1 MSERILKA
9 LMQLFAIIAK
19 VEVNDDTG
27 EFKLDTGGRTIV
39 DMFLRQELN
48 QELVE
53 EYLSL
58 FDGHLETHQ
67 GKIKK
72 KNANRKRTSVNSVK
86 VLKICTQINEELT
99 QRQKVIVLI
108 RILEFIFAND
118 DISDQEYE
126 FAETVADTFNI
137 SRDEFKLCLDFVKAE
152 ANDRID
158 SPHYL
163 VADTNTEN
171 TYQYSEHIYSES
183 LIGFLRVVQINSVNT
198 YFVKYYGDHQL
209 YLNGQVLTQDRVHVL
224 SQGSSIRSP
233 KVQPIYYSDIIS
245 QYLSDESTKKI
256 VFHIDNIEYRFKS
269 GKIGLHNFESVEE
282 SGKLI
287 GIMGGSGAGKS
298 TLLNVLNGNYTPSKG
313 KITIN
318 GIDLHHDKKKLE
330 GVIGF
335 VPQDDL
341 LIEELTVF
349 ENLFYNAKLCFGN
362 YSDMQITK
370 LVSTTLD
377 AIGLYE
383 AKDLKVGS
391 PLEKTISGGQRKR
404 LNIAL
409 ELIRE
414 PAVLFVDE
422 PTSGLSSRDS
432 ENIMDLLKELALK
445 GKLIFVVIHQPSSD
459 IFKMFDKLMILD
471 VGGYPIYNGNPVDA
485 VIYFKKLV
493 SHVNAEESECITCGN
508 VNPEQIFNI
517 IESKV
522 VDEFGN
528 LTPNR
533 KVAPKEWNGFYLED
547 KQKQGTKRVDFT
559 EIPDSIFKIPNKFKQ
574 LVIFFKRDVL
584 SKMTNAQYMAITL
597 FEAPLL
603 ALILAF
609 FMKFMTE
616 NALGEK
622 EYTMYG
628 SDNLPQYLF
637 ISVIVALFIG
647 LTTSAEEIIGNL
659 KILKREKFL
668 NLSKGSYL
676 FSKIGIMFLI
686 SAIQM
691 FFYTIVGNWVLEIRG
706 MDFSYWIILFSTS
719 CFANL
724 LGLNISASFN
734 SVKVIYILIPILI
747 IPQLLFSGIIVSFD
761 KLHPMFS
768 SKSHVPAIGN
778 IMASRWAYEAMAV
791 NSFKENEFEENF
803 FFYDQQMSF
812 ANWKK
817 DQWVSNM
824 EGKLKDVLR
833 YTQETDSIK
842 LIEDKEEVIS
852 ELHIFKNEIE
862 KEIRYQDELSKGFDY
877 PTICSSFPEVC
888 LEIDHLSLEQFSAHT
903 SEVMLGF
910 LAKSKEQYM
919 NNYLIYEKQKDSI
932 QQSYTKPN
940 DAFMAILDSKKEAG
954 TISAKNHKNIRK
966 LAGKFLDISFQNFR
980 DKFKNK
986 ALEDFVT
993 NANSLQFTDEDHD
1006 NIIQKKDP
1014 IYLLPYDNDGL
1025 RSHFYA
1031 PEKKIFGTYIDTF
1044 WANVMVIWSM
1054 TIFLTLTL
1062 FTDALKRILDLFGA
1076 ISISSLFP
1084 KRTKKKKKK
1093 GKKKGNSSA
1102 NKKAAATTP
1111 TVAAPVEAAS

>member
-1 MSERILKA
+1 
-9 LMQLFAIIAK
+9 MQLFAIIAK
-19 VEVNDDTG
+19 VEVNEETG
-27 EFKLDTGGRTIV
+27 EFKSDAGGRTIV

-53 EYLSL
+53 EYLAL
-58 FDGHLETHQ
+58 FDDHLETHQ
-67 GKIKK
+67 GKLKK
-72 KNANRKRTSVNSVK
+72 KNSKRKRTSVNSVK

-108 RILEFIFAND
+108 RILEFIFANE

-137 SRDEFKLCLDFVKAE
+137 SREEFTLCLDFVKAE
-152 ANDRID
+152 ADDKID

-163 VADTNTEN
+163 VADTKEEN
-171 TYQYSEHIYSES
+171 TFEQSEHIYHES
-183 LIGFLRVVQINSVNT
+183 LIGFLRVVQVSSVNT

-209 YLNGQVLTQDRVHVL
+209 YLNGQVLTQDRVHIL

-233 KVQPIYYSDIIS
+233 KVQPIYYSDVIS

-256 VFHIDNIEYRFKS
+256 IFHIDNIVYRFKG
-269 GKIGLHNFESVEE
+269 GKVGIQPFDSVEE

-298 TLLNVLNGNYTPSKG
+298 TLMNVLNGNYTPSEG
-313 KITIN
+313 RVTIN
-318 GIDLHHDKKKLE
+318 GLDLHHEKKKLE

-362 YSDMQITK
+362 YSDKQITK
-370 LVSTTLD
+370 LVSKTLH

-414 PAVLFVDE
+414 PAVMFVDE

-493 SHVNAEESECITCGN
+493 NHVNAEESECITCGN

-522 VDEFGN
+522 VDEYGN

-533 KVAPKEWNGFYLED
+533 KVSPKQWNKYYLED
-547 KQKQGTKRVDFT
+547 KGRQKVKDIDYT
-559 EIPDSIFKIPNKFKQ
+559 EIPDSIFKIPNKLKQ
-574 LVIFFKRDVL
+574 LLIFFKRDVL
-584 SKMTNAQYMAITL
+584 SKMTNVQYMMITL

-616 NALGEK
+616 DALGETK
-622 EYTMYG
+622 YTFYG

-637 ISVIVALFIG
+637 ISVIVALFVG

-676 FSKIGIMFLI
+676 FSKIGIMFMI

-691 FFYTIVGNWVLEIRG
+691 LFYTVVGNWVLEIHG
-706 MDFSYWIILFSTS
+706 MDLWYWIILFSTS

-761 KLHPMFS
+761 KLHPWFS

-778 IMASRWAYEAMAV
+778 VMASRWAYEAMAV
-791 NSFKENEFEENF
+791 KQFKDNDYETIF
-803 FFYDQQMSF
+803 FDYDQQMSF

-824 EGKLKDVLR
+824 EGKLKDVVR
-833 YTQETDSIK
+833 YQEETDSVK
-842 LIEDKEEVIS
+842 LAEDKEEIIS
-852 ELHIFKNEIE
+852 HLHIFKNEIE
-862 KEIRYQDELSKGFDY
+862 KKFDIR
-877 PTICSSFPEVC
+877 
-888 LEIDHLSLEQFSAHT
+888 
-903 SEVMLGF
+903 
-910 LAKSKEQYM
+910 M
-919 NNYLIYEKQKDSI
+919 N
-932 QQSYTKPN
+932 
-940 DAFMAILDSKKEAG
+940 
-954 TISAKNHKNIRK
+954 
-966 LAGKFLDISFQNFR
+966 
-980 DKFKNK
+980 
-986 ALEDFVT
+986 
-993 NANSLQFTDEDHD
+993 
-1006 NIIQKKDP
+1006 
-1014 IYLLPYDNDGL
+1014 
-1025 RSHFYA
+1025 
-1031 PEKKIFGTYIDTF
+1031 
-1044 WANVMVIWSM
+1044 
-1054 TIFLTLTL
+1054 
-1062 FTDALKRILDLFGA
+1062 
-1076 ISISSLFP
+1076 
-1084 KRTKKKKKK
+1084 
-1093 GKKKGNSSA
+1093 
-1102 NKKAAATTP
+1102 
-1111 TVAAPVEAAS
+1111 

>member
-19 VEVNDDTG
+19 VEVNEETG
-27 EFKLDTGGRTIV
+27 EFKLDAGGRTIV
-39 DMFLRQELN
+39 DMFLRQELS
-48 QELVE
+48 QEQVE
-53 EYLSL
+53 EYLAL
-58 FDGHLETHQ
+58 FDEHLETHQ
-67 GKIKK
+67 GKLKK
-72 KNANRKRTSVNSVK
+72 KDSKRKRTSVNSVK

-118 DISDQEYE
+118 EISDQEYE

-137 SRDEFKLCLDFVKAE
+137 SREEFGLCLDFVKAE
-152 ANDRID
+152 ANDKID

-163 VADTNTEN
+163 VVDTNEKN
-171 TYQYSEHIYSES
+171 TYEQSEHIYHES
-183 LIGFLRVVQINSVNT
+183 LIGLLRVVQISSVNT

-209 YLNGQVLTQDRVHVL
+209 YLNGQVLTQDRVHIL

-233 KVQPIYYSDIIS
+233 KVQPIYYSDIIG

-256 VFHIDNIEYRFKS
+256 VFNIDNIVYRFKG
-269 GKIGLHNFESVEE
+269 GKVGIQPFSSVEE

-287 GIMGGSGAGKS
+287 GLMGGSGAGKS
-298 TLLNVLNGNYTPSKG
+298 TMMNVLNGNYTPSEG
-313 KITIN
+313 RVTIN
-318 GIDLHHDKKKLE
+318 GIDLHHEKNKLE

-362 YSDMQITK
+362 YSDKQITK
-370 LVSTTLD
+370 LVSKTLH

-414 PAVLFVDE
+414 PAVMFVDE

-459 IFKMFDKLMILD
+459 IFKMFDKLIILD

-485 VIYFKKLV
+485 VIYFKRLV
-493 SHVNAEESECITCGN
+493 NHVNADESECITCGN

-522 VDEFGN
+522 VDEYGN

-533 KVAPKEWNGFYLED
+533 KVSPKEWNKFYKED
-547 KQKQGTKRVDFT
+547 KAKKVEKKIDFT
-559 EIPDSIFKIPNKFKQ
+559 EIPDSIFKIPNKLRQF
-574 LVIFFKRDVL
+574 VIFFKRDVL
-584 SKMTNAQYMAITL
+584 SKMTNAQYMMITL

-609 FMKFMTE
+609 FMKYLQE
-616 NALGEK
+616 NAMGEK
-622 EYTMYG
+622 TYTLYG
-628 SDNLPQYLF
+628 SENLPQYLF

-676 FSKIGIMFLI
+676 FSKIGIMFMI

-691 FFYTIVGNWVLEIRG
+691 LFYTVMGNWVLDIHG
-706 MDFSYWIILFSTS
+706 MNIWYWIILFSTS

-778 IMASRWAYEAMAV
+778 VMASRWAYEALAV
-791 NSFKENEFEENF
+791 TQFKENDYEEIF
-803 FFYDQQMSF
+803 FPYDQQMSF

-842 LIEDKEEVIS
+842 LVEDKEEVIT
-852 ELHIFKNEIE
+852 ELHIFKNEID
-862 KEIRYQDELSKGFDY
+862 KEIRYQDELIKQSGLEGKLCDY
-877 PTICSSFPEVC
+877 PQYAELCSEKENLTLDKFNE
-888 LEIDHLSLEQFSAHT
+888 HT
-903 SEVMLGF
+903 EEVMSDF
-910 LAKSKEQYM
+910 LMTSKKNYM
-919 NNYLIYEKQKDSI
+919 ETYLVVEHQKDSI
-932 QQSYTKPN
+932 QKIYTKPDTN
-940 DAFMAILDSKKEAG
+940 FMAVIDQKKGAG
-954 TISAKNHKNIRK
+954 VLTAKNHKKIRK
-966 LAGKFLDISFQNFR
+966 LGAKLLDIAFTNFR
-980 DKFKNK
+980 NENKNK

-993 NANSLQFTDEDHD
+993 AANTLQFTDEDHD

-1014 IYLLPYDNDGL
+1014 IYLLPYDYDWM

-1044 WANVMVIWSM
+1044 WANVIVIWFM
-1054 TIFLTLTL
+1054 TFVLIITL
-1062 FTDALKRILDLFGA
+1062 FTDALKRLLDGLGM
-1076 ISISSLFP
+1076 ISSMFSGISFR
-1084 KRTKKKKKK
+1084 KKSKKKKKQ
-1093 GKKKGNSSA
+1093 
-1102 NKKAAATTP
+1102 KKA
-1111 TVAAPVEAAS
+1111 

>member
-19 VEVNDDTG
+19 VEVNEETG
-27 EFKLDTGGRTIV
+27 EFKLDAGGRTIV
-39 DMFLRQELN
+39 DMFLRQELS
-48 QELVE
+48 QEQVE
-53 EYLSL
+53 EYLAL
-58 FDGHLETHQ
+58 FDEHLETHQ
-67 GKIKK
+67 GKLKK
-72 KNANRKRTSVNSVK
+72 KDSKRKRTSVNSVK

-108 RILEFIFAND
+108 RILEFIFANEE
-118 DISDQEYE
+118 ISDQEYE

-137 SRDEFKLCLDFVKAE
+137 SREEFNLCLAFVKAE
-152 ANDRID
+152 VNDKID

-163 VADTNTEN
+163 VADTKEEN
-171 TYQYSEHIYSES
+171 TYEQSEHIYHES
-183 LIGFLRVVQINSVNT
+183 LIGFLRVVQVSSVNT

-209 YLNGQVLTQDRVHVL
+209 YLNGQVLTQDRVHIL

-233 KVQPIYYSDIIS
+233 KVQPLYYSDVIS
-245 QYLSDESTKKI
+245 QYLSDETTKKI
-256 VFHIDNIEYRFKS
+256 VFHIDNIVYRFKS
-269 GKIGLHNFESVEE
+269 GKVGLQPFESTEE

-298 TLLNVLNGNYTPSKG
+298 TLLNVLNGNYTPSEG
-313 KITIN
+313 RVTIN
-318 GIDLHHDKKKLE
+318 GIDLHHEKKKLE

-362 YSDMQITK
+362 YTDKQITK
-370 LVSTTLD
+370 LVSKTLH

-414 PAVLFVDE
+414 PAVMFVDE

-493 SHVNAEESECITCGN
+493 NHVNADESECITCGN

-522 VDEFGN
+522 VDEYGN

-533 KVAPKEWNGFYLED
+533 KVSPKQWNKYYKED
-547 KQKQGTKRVDFT
+547 KAKKNEKKAEYTQ
-559 EIPDSIFKIPNKFKQ
+559 IPDSIFKIPNKLRQF
-574 LVIFFKRDVL
+574 VIFFKRDVL
-584 SKMTNAQYMAITL
+584 SKMTNVQYMTITL

-616 NALGEK
+616 NALGETS
-622 EYTMYG
+622 YTVYG
-628 SDNLPQYLF
+628 SENLPQYLF

-676 FSKIGIMFLI
+676 FSKIGIMFMI

-691 FFYTIVGNWVLEIRG
+691 LFYSVVGNWVLELQG
-706 MDFSYWIILFSTS
+706 MNIWYWIVLFSTS

-761 KLHPMFS
+761 KLHPLFA

-778 IMASRWAYEAMAV
+778 VMASRWAYEALAV
-791 NSFKENEFEENF
+791 TQFKENEYEEIF
-803 FFYDQQMSF
+803 FPYDQQMSF

-817 DQWVSNM
+817 DQWISNM

-842 LIEDKEEVIS
+842 LVEDKEEVAI
-852 ELHIFKNEIE
+852 ELHIFKNEID
-862 KEIRYQDELSKGFDY
+862 KEIRYQDELIKNNGLEGTLCDY
-877 PTICSSFPEVC
+877 PQYADLCAEKENLTLEHFTEHTAEVMSSF
-888 LEIDHLSLEQFSAHT
+888 LMT
-903 SEVMLGF
+903 
-910 LAKSKEQYM
+910 SKENYM
-919 NNYLIYEKQKDSI
+919 NTYLAIDGQKDSI
-932 QQSYTKPN
+932 QKSYTKP
-940 DAFMAILDSKKEAG
+940 DSAFMLVIDQKKEAG
-954 TISAKNHKNIRK
+954 VLSAKNHKNIRK
-966 LAGKFLDISFQNFR
+966 LGSKLLDIAFTNFR
-980 DKFKNK
+980 NEHKNK

-993 NANSLQFTDEDHD
+993 AANSLQFTDEDHD

-1014 IYLLPYDNDGL
+1014 IYLLPYDNDWL

-1044 WANVMVIWSM
+1044 WANVIVIWFM
-1054 TIFLTLTL
+1054 TLLLTITL
-1062 FTDALKRILDLFGA
+1062 FTDALKRFLDLLGRL
-1076 ISISSLFP
+1076 SSVFSGVNIP
-1084 KRTKKKKKK
+1084 KLKKKKI
-1093 GKKKGNSSA
+1093 KKK
-1102 NKKAAATTP
+1102 KD
-1111 TVAAPVEAAS
+1111 

>member
-1 MSERILKA
+1 
-9 LMQLFAIIAK
+9 MQLFAIIAK
-19 VEVNDDTG
+19 VEVNEETG
-27 EFKLDTGGRTIV
+27 EFKLDAGGRTIV
-39 DMFLRQELN
+39 DMFLRQELS
-48 QELVE
+48 QEQVE
-53 EYLSL
+53 EYLAL
-58 FDGHLETHQ
+58 FDEHLETHQ
-67 GKIKK
+67 GKLKK
-72 KNANRKRTSVNSVK
+72 KDSKRKRTSVNSVK

-108 RILEFIFAND
+108 RILEFIFANEE
-118 DISDQEYE
+118 ISDQEYE

-137 SRDEFKLCLDFVKAE
+137 SRDEFGLCLDFVKAE
-152 ANDRID
+152 VNDKID

-163 VADTNTEN
+163 VIDTNEEN
-171 TYQYSEHIYSES
+171 AYGQSEHIYHES
-183 LIGFLRVVQINSVNT
+183 LIGLIRVVQIGSVNT

-209 YLNGQVLTQDRVHVL
+209 YLNGQVLTQDRVHIL

-233 KVQPIYYSDIIS
+233 KVQPIYYSDIIG
-245 QYLSDESTKKI
+245 QYLSDETTKKI
-256 VFHIDNIEYRFKS
+256 VFNIDNIVYRFKG
-269 GKIGLHNFESVEE
+269 GKVGIQPFSSVEE

-287 GIMGGSGAGKS
+287 GLMGGSGAGKS
-298 TLLNVLNGNYTPSKG
+298 TMMNVLNGNYTPSEG
-313 KITIN
+313 RVTIN

-362 YSDMQITK
+362 YTDKQITK
-370 LVSTTLD
+370 LVSKTLH

-414 PAVLFVDE
+414 PAVMFVDE

-493 SHVNAEESECITCGN
+493 NHVNADESECITCGN

-522 VDEFGN
+522 VDEYGN

-533 KVAPKEWNGFYLED
+533 KVSPKEWNKFYLED
-547 KQKQGTKRVDFT
+547 KAKKNEKKIEFT
-559 EIPDSIFKIPNKFKQ
+559 EIPDSIFKIPNKLRQF
-574 LVIFFKRDVL
+574 VIFFKRDVL
-584 SKMTNAQYMAITL
+584 SKMTNAQYMMITL

-609 FMKFMTE
+609 FMKYLSE
-616 NALGEK
+616 NAMGEK
-622 EYTMYG
+622 FYTVYG
-628 SDNLPQYLF
+628 SENLPQYLF
-637 ISVIVALFIG
+637 ISVIVALFVG

-676 FSKIGIMFLI
+676 FSKIGIMFMI

-691 FFYTIVGNWVLEIRG
+691 LFYTVVGNWVLEIQG
-706 MDFSYWIILFSTS
+706 MSLWYWIILFSTS

-778 IMASRWAYEAMAV
+778 VMASRWAYEALAV
-791 NSFKENEFEENF
+791 TQFKENDYEEIF
-803 FFYDQQMSF
+803 FPYDQQMSF

-824 EGKLKDVLR
+824 EGKLKDVSR
-833 YTQETDSIK
+833 YSQETDSIK
-842 LIEDKEEVIS
+842 LVEDKEEVIT
-852 ELHIFKNEIE
+852 ELHIFKNEID
-862 KEIRYQDELSKGFDY
+862 KEIRYQDELIKQNGLEGKLCDY
-877 PTICSSFPEVC
+877 PQYAELCSEKENLTIDKFNE
-888 LEIDHLSLEQFSAHT
+888 HT
-903 SEVMLGF
+903 EEVMSAF
-910 LAKSKEQYM
+910 LMASKENYM
-919 NNYLIYEKQKDSI
+919 NTYLAIEHQRDSVQKV
-932 QQSYTKPN
+932 YTKPDTN
-940 DAFMAILDSKKEAG
+940 FMAIIDQQKAAG
-954 TISAKNHKNIRK
+954 VLSAKNHKKIRK
-966 LAGKFLDISFQNFR
+966 LGSKLLDIAFTNFR
-980 DKFKNK
+980 NEHKNK

-993 NANSLQFTDEDHD
+993 AANTLQFTDEDHD

-1014 IYLLPYDNDGL
+1014 IYLLPYDNDWM

-1044 WANVMVIWSM
+1044 WANVIVIWFM
-1054 TIFLTLTL
+1054 TIILTITL
-1062 FTDALKRILDLFGA
+1062 FTDALKRLLDSFGLL
-1076 ISISSLFP
+1076 SSLFSGISLP
-1084 KRTKKKKKK
+1084 KKKKKK
-1093 GKKKGNSSA
+1093 KKKN
-1102 NKKAAATTP
+1102 
-1111 TVAAPVEAAS
+1111 

>member
-19 VEVNDDTG
+19 VEVNEETE
-27 EFKLDTGGRTIV
+27 EFILDSGGRTIV

-53 EYLSL
+53 EYLAL
-58 FDGHLETHQ
+58 FDDHLETHQ
-67 GKIKK
+67 GKLKK
-72 KNANRKRTSVNSVK
+72 ASAKRKRTSVNSVK

-118 DISDQEYE
+118 EVSDQEYE

-137 SRDEFKLCLDFVKAE
+137 SRDEFKLCFDFVKAE
-152 ANDRID
+152 ADDKID

-163 VADTNTEN
+163 VADTIEEN
-171 TYQYSEHIYSES
+171 TYEQSEHICHES
-183 LIGFLRVVQINSVNT
+183 LIGFLRVVQISSVNT

-209 YLNGQVLTQDRVHVL
+209 YLNGQVLTQDRVHIL

-233 KVQPIYYSDIIS
+233 KVQPIYYSDVIS

-256 VFHIDNIEYRFKS
+256 VFHIDNIVYRFKG
-269 GKIGLHNFESVEE
+269 GKIGIQPFESVEE

-287 GIMGGSGAGKS
+287 GLMGGSGAGKS
-298 TLLNVLNGNYTPSKG
+298 TMMNVLNGSYTPSEG
-313 KITIN
+313 RVTIN
-318 GIDLHHDKKKLE
+318 GIDLHHEKKKLE

-362 YSDMQITK
+362 YTDKQITK
-370 LVSTTLD
+370 LVSKTLH

-414 PAVLFVDE
+414 PAVMFVDE

-493 SHVNAEESECITCGN
+493 NHVNSDESECITCGN

-522 VDEFGN
+522 VDEYGN

-533 KVAPKEWNGFYLED
+533 KVSPKQWNQYYLED
-547 KQKQGTKRVDFT
+547 RAKKQSKKSEYT
-559 EIPDSIFKIPNKFKQ
+559 EIPDSIFKIPNKLKQ
-574 LVIFFKRDVL
+574 FVIFFKRDVL
-584 SKMTNAQYMAITL
+584 SKMTNAQYMMITL

-609 FMKFMTE
+609 FMKYMSE
-616 NALGEK
+616 NALGETK
-622 EYTMYG
+622 YTFYG
-628 SDNLPQYLF
+628 SENLPQYLF
-637 ISVIVALFIG
+637 ISVIVALFVG

-676 FSKIGIMFLI
+676 FSKIGIMFMI

-691 FFYTIVGNWVLEIRG
+691 LFYTVVGNMVLEIHG
-706 MDFSYWIILFSTS
+706 MNLWYWIILFSTS

-724 LGLNISASFN
+724 LGLNISSSFN

-761 KLHPMFS
+761 KLHPMFA

-778 IMASRWAYEAMAV
+778 VMASRWAYEALAV
-791 NSFKENEFEENF
+791 TQFKENEYEEIFFE
-803 FFYDQQMSF
+803 YDQQMSF

-824 EGKLKDVLR
+824 EGKLKDVVR
-833 YTQETDSIK
+833 YIDETDSVKIAD
-842 LIEDKEEVIS
+842 DKDEILS
-852 ELHIFKNEIE
+852 HLYIFKNEIE
-862 KEIRYQDELSKGFDY
+862 KEIRYQNELIVQGGYTGS
-877 PTICSSFPEVC
+877 VC
-888 LEIDHLSLEQFSAHT
+888 ESMPALCGEIENLSLEKFTPQT
-903 SEVMLGF
+903 EKVMSDF
-910 LAKSKEQYM
+910 LIALKENYM
-919 NNYLIYEKQKDSI
+919 NTYLAVEQQKDSI
-932 QQSYTKPN
+932 QKEFTKP
-940 DAFMAILDSKKEAG
+940 DAAFMEVIDQKKESG
-954 TISAKNHKNIRK
+954 VLSAKNHKKVRK
-966 LAGKFLDISFQNFR
+966 LASKMLDLAFTNFR
-980 DKFKNK
+980 NENKNK

-993 NANSLQFTDEDHD
+993 AANTLQFTDENHD

-1014 IYLLPYDNDGL
+1014 IYLLPYDNDWM

-1044 WANVMVIWSM
+1044 WANVIVIWFM
-1054 TIFLTLTL
+1054 TLLLTITL
-1062 FTDALKRILDLFGA
+1062 FTDALKRTLDLLGGLSGVFSG
-1076 ISISSLFP
+1076 IKLP
-1084 KRTKKKKKK
+1084 KKGKKKKKK
-1093 GKKKGNSSA
+1093 NTEES
-1102 NKKAAATTP
+1102 N
-1111 TVAAPVEAAS
+1111 

>member
-19 VEVNDDTG
+19 VEVNEETG
-27 EFKLDTGGRTIV
+27 EFKLDAGGRTIV

-53 EYLSL
+53 EYLAL
-58 FDGHLETHQ
+58 FDDHLETHQ
-67 GKIKK
+67 GKLKK
-72 KNANRKRTSVNSVK
+72 KNSKRKRTSVNSVK

-108 RILEFIFAND
+108 RILEFIFANEE
-118 DISDQEYE
+118 ISDQEYE

-137 SRDEFKLCLDFVKAE
+137 SREEFSLCLDFVKAE
-152 ANDRID
+152 RDDKID

-163 VADTNTEN
+163 VADTNEEN
-171 TYQYSEHIYSES
+171 TYEESEHIYHES
-183 LIGFLRVVQINSVNT
+183 LIGFLRVVQVSSVNT

-209 YLNGQVLTQDRVHVL
+209 YLNGQVLTQDRVHIL

-233 KVQPIYYSDIIS
+233 KVQPIYYSDVIS

-256 VFHIDNIEYRFKS
+256 AFHIDNVVYRFKG
-269 GKIGLHNFESVEE
+269 GKVGIQPFDSVEE

-298 TLLNVLNGNYTPSKG
+298 TLMNVLNGNYTPSEG
-313 KITIN
+313 RVTIN
-318 GIDLHHDKKKLE
+318 GIDLHHQKKELE

-362 YSDMQITK
+362 YSDKQITM
-370 LVSTTLD
+370 LVSKTLHS
-377 AIGLYE
+377 IGLYE

-414 PAVLFVDE
+414 PAVMFVDE

-493 SHVNAEESECITCGN
+493 NHVNAEESECITCGN

-522 VDEFGN
+522 VDEYGN

-533 KVAPKEWNGFYLED
+533 KVSPKQWGKYYLED
-547 KQKQGTKRVDFT
+547 REKKKEKKVEYT
-559 EIPDSIFKIPNKFKQ
+559 EIPDSIFKIPNKLRQ
-574 LVIFFKRDVL
+574 LLIFFKRDVL
-584 SKMTNAQYMAITL
+584 SKMTNVQYMMITL

-609 FMKFMTE
+609 FMKYMTE
-616 NALGEK
+616 DSLGETN
-622 EYTMYG
+622 YTFYG
-628 SDNLPQYLF
+628 SENLPQYLF
-637 ISVIVALFIG
+637 ISVIVALFVG

-676 FSKIGIMFLI
+676 FSKIGIMFMI

-691 FFYTIVGNWVLEIRG
+691 LFYTVVGNWVLEIHG
-706 MDFSYWIILFSTS
+706 MDLWYWIVLFSTS

-761 KLHPMFS
+761 KLHPWFS

-778 IMASRWAYEAMAV
+778 VMASRWAYEAMAV
-791 NSFKENEFEENF
+791 KQFKDNEYESIF
-803 FFYDQQMSF
+803 FDYDQQMSF

-824 EGKLKDVLR
+824 EGKLKDVVR
-833 YTQETDSIK
+833 YKEETDSVK
-842 LIEDKEEVIS
+842 LAEDKEEIIS
-852 ELHIFKNEIE
+852 HLHIFKNEIE
-862 KEIRYQDELSKGFDY
+862 KEIRYQNELIEQGNYSG
-877 PTICSSFPEVC
+877 SVC
-888 LEIDHLSLEQFSAHT
+888 ESMPNLCNEIENLTLEKFTENTDKEMT
-903 SEVMLGF
+903 DF
-910 LAKSKEQYM
+910 LLALKENYM
-919 NNYLIYEKQKDSI
+919 NTYLLIEEQKDSI
-932 QQSYTKPN
+932 QKLYTKPN
-940 DAFMAILDSKKEAG
+940 NDFMAVIDQKKEAG
-954 TISAKNHKNIRK
+954 TLSSKDHKKVRK
-966 LAGKFLDISFQNFR
+966 LGSKLLDLAFTNFR
-980 DKFKNK
+980 NEHKNK

-993 NANSLQFTDEDHD
+993 AANSLQFTDENHD

-1014 IYLLPYDNDGL
+1014 IYLLPYDNDWM

-1044 WANVMVIWSM
+1044 WANVIVIWLM
-1054 TIFLTLTL
+1054 TLLLTITL
-1062 FTDALKRILDLFGA
+1062 FTDALKRALDLLGRL
-1076 ISISSLFP
+1076 SSVFSGIKFP
-1084 KRTKKKKKK
+1084 NKKKKKS
-1093 GKKKGNSSA
+1093 KKK
-1102 NKKAAATTP
+1102 KA
-1111 TVAAPVEAAS
+1111 

>member
-19 VEVNDDTG
+19 VEVNEETG
-27 EFKLDTGGRTIV
+27 EFILDSGGRTIV

-53 EYLSL
+53 EYLAL
-58 FDGHLETHQ
+58 FDDHLETHQ
-67 GKIKK
+67 GKAKK
-72 KNANRKRTSVNSVK
+72 VSAKRKRTSVNSVK

-118 DISDQEYE
+118 EVSDQEYE

-137 SRDEFKLCLDFVKAE
+137 SRDEFKLCFDFVKAE
-152 ANDRID
+152 TNDRID

-163 VADTNTEN
+163 VADTKEEN
-171 TYQYSEHIYSES
+171 TYEQSEHIYHES
-183 LIGFLRVVQINSVNT
+183 LIGFLRVVQISSVNT

-209 YLNGQVLTQDRVHVL
+209 YLNGQVLTQDRVHIL

-233 KVQPIYYSDIIS
+233 KVQPIYYSDVIS

-256 VFHIDNIEYRFKS
+256 VFNIENIVYRFKG
-269 GKIGLHNFESVEE
+269 GKIGIQPFESIEE

-287 GIMGGSGAGKS
+287 GLMGGSGAGKS
-298 TLLNVLNGNYTPSKG
+298 TMMNVLNGSYTPSEG
-313 KITIN
+313 RVTIN
-318 GIDLHHDKKKLE
+318 GIDLHHEKNKLE

-362 YSDMQITK
+362 YSDKQITK
-370 LVSTTLD
+370 LVSKTLH

-414 PAVLFVDE
+414 PAVMFVDE

-432 ENIMDLLKELALK
+432 ENIMDLLKELSLK

-493 SHVNAEESECITCGN
+493 NHVNSDESECITCGN

-522 VDEFGN
+522 VDEYGN

-533 KVAPKEWNGFYLED
+533 KVSPKQWNQYYLED
-547 KQKQGTKRVDFT
+547 RAKKQSKKAEFT
-559 EIPDSIFKIPNKFKQ
+559 EIPDSIFKIPNKLKQ
-574 LVIFFKRDVL
+574 FVIFFKRDVL
-584 SKMTNAQYMAITL
+584 SKMTNAQYMMITL

-616 NALGEK
+616 NALGETT
-622 EYTMYG
+622 YTFYG
-628 SDNLPQYLF
+628 SENLPQYLF

-676 FSKIGIMFLI
+676 FSKIGIMFMI

-691 FFYTIVGNWVLEIRG
+691 LFYTIVGNLVLEIHG
-706 MDFSYWIILFSTS
+706 MNLWYWIILFSTS

-761 KLHPMFS
+761 KLHPLFA

-778 IMASRWAYEAMAV
+778 VMASRWAYEALAV
-791 NSFKENEFEENF
+791 TQFKENEYEEIFFE
-803 FFYDQQMSF
+803 YDQQMSF

-824 EGKLKDVLR
+824 EGKLKDVVR
-833 YTQETDSIK
+833 YIDETDSVKIA
-842 LIEDKEEVIS
+842 EDKDEVIS
-852 ELHIFKNEIE
+852 HLHIFKNEVE
-862 KEIRYQDELSKGFDY
+862 KEIRYQDEIILQGGYTGS
-877 PTICSSFPEVC
+877 VC
-888 LEIDHLSLEQFSAHT
+888 ESMPDVCNEIENLTLDKFTPDTEKIMSQF
-903 SEVMLGF
+903 L
-910 LAKSKEQYM
+910 LALKENYM
-919 NNYLIYEKQKDSI
+919 NTYLAVEQQKDSI
-932 QQSYTKPN
+932 QKEFTKPN
-940 DAFMAILDSKKEAG
+940 AAFMAVIDPMKEAG
-954 TISAKNHKNIRK
+954 TLSAKDHKKVRK
-966 LAGKFLDISFQNFR
+966 LMSKMLDLAFTDFR
-980 DKFKNK
+980 NQHKNK

-993 NANSLQFTDEDHD
+993 AANTLQFTDENHD

-1014 IYLLPYDNDGL
+1014 IYLLPYDNDWM

-1031 PEKKIFGTYIDTF
+1031 PKKKIFGTYIDTF
-1044 WANVMVIWSM
+1044 WANVIVIWFM
-1054 TIFLTLTL
+1054 TLLLTITL
-1062 FTDALKRILDLFGA
+1062 FTDAMKRTLDLIGNL
-1076 ISISSLFP
+1076 SSLFSGIKLP
-1084 KRTKKKKKK
+1084 KKKKKK
-1093 GKKKGNSSA
+1093 KKEEA
-1102 NKKAAATTP
+1102 
-1111 TVAAPVEAAS
+1111 VA

>member
-19 VEVNDDTG
+19 VEVNEETG
-27 EFKLDTGGRTIV
+27 EFKLDAGGRTIV
-39 DMFLRQELN
+39 DMFLRQELS
-48 QELVE
+48 QEQVE
-53 EYLSL
+53 EYLAL
-58 FDGHLETHQ
+58 FDEHLETHQ
-67 GKIKK
+67 GKLKK
-72 KNANRKRTSVNSVK
+72 KDSKRKRTSVNSVK

-108 RILEFIFAND
+108 RILEFIFANEE
-118 DISDQEYE
+118 ISDQEYE

-137 SRDEFKLCLDFVKAE
+137 SRDEFGLCLDFVKAE
-152 ANDRID
+152 VNDKID

-163 VADTNTEN
+163 VIDTNEEN
-171 TYQYSEHIYSES
+171 AYGQSEHIYHES
-183 LIGFLRVVQINSVNT
+183 LIGLIRVVQIGSVNT

-209 YLNGQVLTQDRVHVL
+209 YLNGQVLTQDRVHIL

-233 KVQPIYYSDIIS
+233 KVQPIYYSDIIG
-245 QYLSDESTKKI
+245 QYLSDETTKKI
-256 VFHIDNIEYRFKS
+256 VFNIDNIVYRFKG
-269 GKIGLHNFESVEE
+269 GKVGIQPFSSVEE

-287 GIMGGSGAGKS
+287 GLMGGSGAGKS
-298 TLLNVLNGNYTPSKG
+298 TMMNVLNGNYTPSEG
-313 KITIN
+313 RVTIN

-362 YSDMQITK
+362 YTDKQITK
-370 LVSTTLD
+370 LVSKTLH

-414 PAVLFVDE
+414 PAVMFVDE

-493 SHVNAEESECITCGN
+493 NHVNADESECITCGN

-522 VDEFGN
+522 VDEYGN

-533 KVAPKEWNGFYLED
+533 KVSPKEWNKFYLED
-547 KQKQGTKRVDFT
+547 KAKKNEKKIEFT
-559 EIPDSIFKIPNKFKQ
+559 EIPDSIFKIPNKLRQF
-574 LVIFFKRDVL
+574 VIFFKRDVL
-584 SKMTNAQYMAITL
+584 SKMTNAQYMMITL

-609 FMKFMTE
+609 FMKYLSE
-616 NALGEK
+616 NAMGEK
-622 EYTMYG
+622 FYTVYG
-628 SDNLPQYLF
+628 SENLPQYLF
-637 ISVIVALFIG
+637 ISVIVALFVG

-676 FSKIGIMFLI
+676 FSKIGIMFMI

-691 FFYTIVGNWVLEIRG
+691 LFYTVVGNWVLEIQG
-706 MDFSYWIILFSTS
+706 MSLWYWIILFSTS

-778 IMASRWAYEAMAV
+778 VMASRWAYEALAV
-791 NSFKENEFEENF
+791 TQFKENDYEEIF
-803 FFYDQQMSF
+803 FPYDQQMSF

-824 EGKLKDVLR
+824 EGKLKDVSR
-833 YTQETDSIK
+833 YSQETDSIK
-842 LIEDKEEVIS
+842 LVEDKEEVIT
-852 ELHIFKNEIE
+852 ELHIFKNEID
-862 KEIRYQDELSKGFDY
+862 KEIRYQDELIKQNGLEGKLCDY
-877 PTICSSFPEVC
+877 PQYAELCSEKENLTIDKFNE
-888 LEIDHLSLEQFSAHT
+888 HT
-903 SEVMLGF
+903 EEVMSAF
-910 LAKSKEQYM
+910 LMASKENYM
-919 NNYLIYEKQKDSI
+919 NTYLAIEHQRDSVQKV
-932 QQSYTKPN
+932 YTKPDTN
-940 DAFMAILDSKKEAG
+940 FMAIIDQQKAAG
-954 TISAKNHKNIRK
+954 VLSAKNHKKIRK
-966 LAGKFLDISFQNFR
+966 LGSKLLDIAFTNFR
-980 DKFKNK
+980 NEHKNK

-993 NANSLQFTDEDHD
+993 AANTLQFTDEDHD

-1014 IYLLPYDNDGL
+1014 IYLLPYDNDWM

-1044 WANVMVIWSM
+1044 WANVIVIWFM
-1054 TIFLTLTL
+1054 TIILTITL
-1062 FTDALKRILDLFGA
+1062 FTDALKRLLDSFGLL
-1076 ISISSLFP
+1076 SSLFSGISLP
-1084 KRTKKKKKK
+1084 KKKKKK
-1093 GKKKGNSSA
+1093 KKKN
-1102 NKKAAATTP
+1102 
-1111 TVAAPVEAAS
+1111 